1 MTNTLLNG
9 GEAAKRLIVNE
20 LNNLDFE
27 IKDEDLEPFINYV
40 LHKHCNKELDELAVI
55 PKYFKVL
62 FSIIKKN
69 I

>member
-1 MTNTLLNG
+1 MRDIIL
-9 GEAAKRLIVNE
+9 NE

-40 LHKHCNKELDELAVI
+40 LHKHCNKELNELTVI

-62 FSIIKKN
+62 FNIIKKN